1 MSAPRRG
8 PALRAAGFTMIEI
21 MMSIVVFAA
30 AALGL
35 LAFEHALMRSNADS
49 NDITSATYVGDFWL
63 ESARAESRLW
73 NDVAGA
79 TLTVART
86 PLLAPIVPGLATANN
101 TTGWLALPIMPNRPA
116 PAQPLNRYL
125 ETCPSGGTCDFAEYC
140 VQYRL
145 TVLVPGDVL
154 RMEVRVLWFRD
165 GADHGSLTPVAQTC
179 PAIGMMAGSDPDL
192 SKVHVVQLAS
202 TLWQNALTAQ
212 VAP

>member
-1 MSAPRRG
+1 MSATGHR
-8 PALRAAGFTMIEI
+8 PAPRAAGGFTMIEI
-21 MMSIVVFAA
+21 MMSIVIFSA

-73 NDVAGA
+73 NQGA
-79 TLTVART
+79 TSLTAART
-86 PLLAPIVPGLATANN
+86 PLLAPIAPGLATANT
-101 TTGWLALPIMPNRPA
+101 TTGWLALPIMPNRPV

-125 ETCPSGGTCDFAEYC
+125 EVCPTGGACDFAEYC

-145 TVLVPGDVL
+145 TVLIPDEVL
-154 RMEVRVLWFRD
+154 RMEVRVLWFKE
-165 GADHGSLTPVAQTC
+165 GANHGSLTPVAQTC

-192 SKVHVVQLAS
+192 SKVHLVQLAS
-202 TLWQNALTAQ
+202 TLWQNAVT
-212 VAP
+212 P